1 MFQLDKVKK
10 ISQRRFTCKAAAVF
24 HRHVSTLAENIDLFS
39 IELLPSQLPS
49 VVGSSETGGKLHM
62 TWFTSSSHT
71 FSSAASHTG
80 GQHTAD

>member
-10 ISQRRFTCKAAAVF
+10 ISQRRFTCKAAAAF

-39 IELLPSQLPS
+39 IELLPPQLPL
-49 VVGSSETGGKLHM
+49 VESSGTGRKLHM

-71 FSSAASHTG
+71 FSSA
-80 GQHTAD
+80 D